1 MCALQ
6 FLLRLISFFCFNL
19 QYAFLPHVKVYERL
33 EDFNSLSNAIVTT
46 GTFDGVHVGH
56 KQIIS
61 RLQNIAGASA
71 GETVILTFHPHPR
84 LVLFPDDNDLRL
96 LNTQT
101 EKIELLQK
109 MGIQHL
115 IVIPFNKEFSRISSL
130 DFVRNILVKQIGA
143 KKLVIGHDHH
153 FGRNREGSF
162 EHLKEFGPL
171 YGFDVE
177 EIPVQDIDHVAVSSS
192 KIRQALISGN
202 IKTANEYLGYTYSL
216 SGTVVKGNQRGRT
229 IDYPTANIEMNEARK
244 LVPAKGVYAVQVTV
258 RENKYSGMMNIGHR
272 PTVGGGAITLE
283 VNIFD
288 FDASIYG
295 EKIAVH
301 FTERIRNEQKF
312 EHLEALKAQLA
323 MDKAKVLEIMKRSN
337 SIS

>member
-1 MCALQ
+1 M
-6 FLLRLISFFCFNL
+6 
-19 QYAFLPHVKVYERL
+19 KVYHRL
-33 EDFNSLSNAIVTT
+33 EDFSALPNAIVTT

-56 KQIIS
+56 KKIIS
-61 RLQNIAGASA
+61 RLQTLADSTG

-96 LNTQT
+96 LSTQA
-101 EKIELLQK
+101 EKIDLLK
-109 MGIQHL
+109 HL
-115 IVIPFNKEFSRISSL
+115 SIHHLVVIPFNKEFSRISSL

-177 EIPVQDIDHVAVSSS
+177 EIPVQDVDHVAVSSS
-192 KIRQALISGN
+192 KIRQALLEGN
-202 IKTANEYLGYTYSL
+202 IKGANEYLAYTYSI
-216 SGTVVKGNQRGRT
+216 SGKVVKGNQRGRS
-229 IDYPTANIEMNEARK
+229 IDYPTANIQIDEDRK
-244 LVPAKGVYAVQVTV
+244 LFPAIGVYAVKVIVSGKT
-258 RENKYSGMMNIGHR
+258 YHGMMNIGKR
-272 PTVGGGAITLE
+272 PTIGGGNITLE

-288 FDASIYG
+288 FNADIYG
-295 EKIAVH
+295 ENIQV
-301 FTERIRNEQKF
+301 FFIDRVRNEQKF

-323 MDKAKVLEIMKRSN
+323 LDKKKVIELLLHH
-337 SIS
+337 

>member
-1 MCALQ
+1 
-6 FLLRLISFFCFNL
+6 
-19 QYAFLPHVKVYERL
+19 VKVYERI
-33 EDFNSLSNAIVTT
+33 EDFTALSNAIVTT

-56 KQIIS
+56 KKIIS
-61 RLQNIAGASA
+61 RLQSIADSTL

-96 LNTQT
+96 LNTQE
-101 EKIELLQK
+101 EKIELLAK
-109 MGIQHL
+109 IGIQHL

-130 DFVRNILVKQIGA
+130 DFVRSILVKQIGV

-192 KIRQALISGN
+192 KIRQALLDGN
-202 IKTANEYLGYTYSL
+202 IKVANEYLGYTYSL
-216 SGTVVKGNQRGRT
+216 SGSVVKGKQRGRT
-229 IDYPTANIEMNEARK
+229 IGFPTANILVNESRK
-244 LVPAKGVYAVQVTV
+244 LIPATGVYAVKVVIRDTV
-258 RENKYSGMMNIGHR
+258 YSGMMNIGNR
-272 PTVGGGAITLE
+272 PTVDGGSITIE

-288 FDASIYG
+288 FDTSVYE
-295 EKIAVH
+295 EKISVQ
-301 FTERIRNEQKF
+301 FIDRIRNEQKF
-312 EHLEALKAQLA
+312 EHLEALKAQLVI
-323 MDKAKVLEIMKRSN
+323 DKTKALEIIQKSA
-337 SIS
+337 

>member
-1 MCALQ
+1 M
-6 FLLRLISFFCFNL
+6 
-19 QYAFLPHVKVYERL
+19 KVYERL
-33 EDFNSLSNAIVTT
+33 EDFSTLPNAVVTT

-56 KQIIS
+56 KKIIS
-61 RLQNIAGASA
+61 RLQDIAAA
-71 GETVILTFHPHPR
+71 CKGETVILTFHPHPR

-96 LNTQT
+96 LNTQS
-101 EKIELLQK
+101 EKIDLLQK

-115 IVIPFNKEFSRISSL
+115 VIIPFNKEFSRISSL

-143 KKLVIGHDHH
+143 KKLAIGHDHH

-192 KIRQALISGN
+192 KIRQALNSGN
-202 IKTANEYLGYTYSL
+202 IKVANEYLGYPYSL
-216 SGTVVKGNQRGRT
+216 SGKVVKGNQRGRT
-229 IDYPTANIEMNEARK
+229 IDYPTANIEVSEARK
-244 LVPAKGVYAVQVTV
+244 LIPAIGVYAVKVTV
-258 RENKYSGMMNIGHR
+258 LGKNYSGMMNIGHR

-288 FDASIYG
+288 FNADIYDQTLSVQF
-295 EKIAVH
+295 I
-301 FTERIRNEQKF
+301 ERIRSEQKF

-323 MDKAKVLEIMKRSN
+323 LDKTKALELTKKF
-337 SIS
+337 